1 MTILLTRNVITQ
13 VFYIVKKAVIV
24 KKQEQ
29 YNDTKLSLVTEELIV
44 SPFQLMSVNVDIGC
58 VPKLTAMYH

>member
-1 MTILLTRNVITQ
+1 MTILLTWNVITQ

-29 YNDTKLSLVTEELIV
+29 YNDTKLLLVTEELIV
-44 SPFQLMSVNVDIGC
+44 PPFQLMSVNVDIGC